1 MIIELG
7 KVTTET
13 KQISPSPTSDNL
25 VMPIGHFPG

>member
-13 KQISPSPTSDNL
+13 KQISGPNQGDSL
-25 VMPIGHFPG
+25 VTPDGQFG